1 MDGKIDWN
9 DIVTSKRIAYSNPS
23 YASCRAGEKI
33 GFTYGVVINDPLRTQ
48 RVNTSPIEFLGR
60 VILASLSD
68 SNEVRSFSES
78 VCKSLRAID
87 KCHLTGVQKIWILH
101 HLLIPRA
108 RWPLLIYEVPQS
120 R

>member
-48 RVNTSPIEFLGR
+48 RVKTIYIRQVGIKR
-60 VILASLSD
+60 YILYMYCTVG
-68 SNEVRSFSES
+68 EIV
-78 VCKSLRAID
+78 
-87 KCHLTGVQKIWILH
+87 
-101 HLLIPRA
+101 LL
-108 RWPLLIYEVPQS
+108 
-120 R
+120 

>member
-48 RVNTSPIEFLGR
+48 RVKGTTFCAG
-60 VILASLSD
+60 ILFDGPAYPLSITLLSCAILKAFGKGEVTSLS
-68 SNEVRSFSES
+68 
-78 VCKSLRAID
+78 
-87 KCHLTGVQKIWILH
+87 
-101 HLLIPRA
+101 
-108 RWPLLIYEVPQS
+108 
-120 R
+120 